1 MLHILR
7 LGKRPPLTVLRV
19 SRAVCTAGGKTR
31 PVKTMSHTAPCSP
44 NASAPSF
51 IVLLC
56 FRRSLDGNSVQRNGL
71 KGHFR
76 NDRVHTAVQARSSAN
91 AGKGRDRCK
100 GTAARMGH
108 EGQVQG
114 GALGFQAWVAT
125 ERGLDRYGSM
135 GKGRGV
141 NKARHAKHKVI
152 CLCREV
158 AESPCVLRGSRVSK
172 ICKP

>member
-1 MLHILR
+1 MRTQEKAEID
-7 LGKRPPLTVLRV
+7 
-19 SRAVCTAGGKTR
+19 
-31 PVKTMSHTAPCSP
+31 VK
-44 NASAPSF
+44 
-51 IVLLC
+51 
-56 FRRSLDGNSVQRNGL
+56 
-71 KGHFR
+71 
-76 NDRVHTAVQARSSAN
+76 
-91 AGKGRDRCK
+91 
-100 GTAARMGH
+100 
-108 EGQVQG
+108 GQQPGWVMKDKFKG